1 MTLNKKPV
9 AKKRGRPPGSK
20 NKTSAAKVRAGG
32 KIFSGRP
39 LPDTHKIA
47 AQGESCSIHFGYK
60 NNILEE
66 NNAVWDELKKV
77 SAQVADLK
85 HKEIGYRAVIS
96 YLQARL
102 DGNVEL

>member
-1 MTLNKKPV
+1 MTLSKKPV

-20 NKTSAAKVRAGG
+20 NKTSAAKVKAW
-32 KIFSGRP
+32 
-39 LPDTHKIA
+39 D
-47 AQGESCSIHFGYK
+47 K

-66 NNAVWDELKKV
+66 NIAVWDELQKV
-77 SAQVADLK
+77 SARVADLQ

-102 DGNVEL
+102 DGNAEL

>member
-1 MTLNKKPV
+1 MTLSKKPV

-20 NKTSAAKVRAGG
+20 NTTSAAKVRAW
-32 KIFSGRP
+32 
-39 LPDTHKIA
+39 D
-47 AQGESCSIHFGYK
+47 K
-60 NNILEE
+60 NIILEE
-66 NNAVWDELKKV
+66 NKAVWDELQKV

-102 DGNVEL
+102 DGNAEL

>member
-1 MTLNKKPV
+1 MTLSKKPV

-20 NKTSAAKVRAGG
+20 NKTSAAKVRAW
-32 KIFSGRP
+32 
-39 LPDTHKIA
+39 D
-47 AQGESCSIHFGYK
+47 K

-66 NNAVWDELKKV
+66 NIAVWDELKKV
-77 SAQVADLK
+77 SARVADLK

-102 DGNVEL
+102 DGNAEL